1 LTSTL
6 VVQRAVAIR
15 SKFTRRG
22 SPVGFITFD
31 LLAEH
36 KEFDTVVAD
45 HTEVLD
51 DRVAGTSRS
60 RWRQKVRRQGCF
72 LDVRNYV
79 GPAAF
84 SPQGTVLRGSSV
96 PKNWFSDAGINA
108 LQDHTPSSF
117 VHPLP
122 VPLLAQGGWLA
133 GRSSVSPQ
141 VAGPCNRA
149 ATALAR
155 REKARALGT
164 RKARVAGTQ
173 IALVLR
179 LRLVC

>member
-72 LDVRNYV
+72 RDVRNYV
-79 GPAAF
+79 GPAALA
-84 SPQGTVLRGSSV
+84 PQGTVLRGSSV

-122 VPLLAQGGWLA
+122 VPLLAQGGWLV

-141 VAGPCNRA
+141 MAGPCNRA
-149 ATALAR
+149 ATALPR

-173 IALVLR
+173 IALFLR